1 MPWTLVQRPGIH
13 PFHDSSTT
21 EQAYRRAVGGSR
33 QTLTL
38 EQRQRVAFWA
48 AVCAERVLSIVDDEL
63 PGDRRIRQAIDQ
75 TRAFGRGDLPVV
87 EAIARRGGDAGGA
100 ARAAR
105 SAAAKAAAYAAE
117 QTAGVAHMGAHALG
131 AAGYAGK
138 ALILAPHGG
147 SDADREIQAVGV
159 ARRLVDLMSDPVAQ
173 DIAGLPMLGEDTR
186 GPLAPGRLSGGHVGN
201 VIRAIQA
208 LLSQRIG

>member
-1 MPWTLVQRPGIH
+1 MR
-13 PFHDSSTT
+13 D
-21 EQAYRRAVGGSR
+21 ARYRRAVGGSR
-33 QTLTL
+33 QTLPL

-48 AVCAERVLSIVDDEL
+48 ADCAERVLSIVDDEL
-63 PGDRRIRQAIDQ
+63 PGDRRVRQAIDQ

-87 EAIARRGGDAGGA
+87 EAVARRGGDAGGA

-117 QTAGVAHMGAHALG
+117 QAAGVAHMGAHALG

-138 ALILAPHGG
+138 ALILAGHRCSAAGK
-147 SDADREIQAVGV
+147 EIQVVEV
-159 ARRLVDLMSDPVAQ
+159 ALGLVELMSDPVAE

-208 LLSQRIG
+208 LLSQRTG